1 MKKAKSRKTIRGYR
15 PKFSITK
22 NLIFSGQKKLA
33 DILEKKAKSR
43 KTIRSY
49 RPKFSIT
56 KKLTFSGQK
65 KLADIPEKITN
76 RLVKTL
82 KRIVPLKY

>member
-15 PKFSITK
+15 PKFSTTK
-22 NLIFSGQKKLA
+22 N
-33 DILEKKAKSR
+33 
-43 KTIRSY
+43 
-49 RPKFSIT
+49 
-56 KKLTFSGQK
+56 LTFSGQK
-65 KLADIPEKITN
+65 KLANIPEKIAN

>member
-1 MKKAKSRKTIRGYR
+1 MKKAKSRKTIRGYKIRSCR

-22 NLIFSGQKKLA
+22 N
-33 DILEKKAKSR
+33 
-43 KTIRSY
+43 
-49 RPKFSIT
+49 
-56 KKLTFSGQK
+56 LTFSGQK
-65 KLADIPEKITN
+65 KLADIPEKIAN